1 MSKEVADQPEGVTL
15 GECIADGRAP
25 VPEEMSFFK
34 WPAWRKVEGKRP
46 TRRRDGRG
54 TTTVEEVAL
63 WRATMAD
70 LYGDDRAEGAAE
82 VEELLKQLKALYR
95 PQDEMSEYLTRITR
109 LVLALKTLGHEG
121 QLEGR
126 AGPGGLYERVGDR
139 WDVRGMVR
147 YLREKFTTA
156 AVGTEMPAEN
166 ITEHVSAIGEL
177 IMQLGGKE
185 STQSGKL
192 FSTPSQDEDRPAGG
206 TPPRPISL
214 GDMSR
219 ERMGPKD
226 LGGDSPLRAK
236 VATLEMELE
245 ALRHGSEASDGHK
258 DLAAALEAQTRALEA
273 ALTGK
278 SQQTSLT
285 SVKTD
290 VNWPTLTDD
299 RSEARD
305 VVQFYEEFEDCCSL
319 ANNCKGM
326 SYREQLI
333 ALRGRCKGSRLK
345 TYTNIYRSAWKSGE
359 ILENL
364 EKVYNRI
371 KEKHLVFAE
380 SKEEK
385 EVRIDNEHALL
396 NKGRMSAHQF
406 EPLFEASVSELESI
420 GLGKT
425 PRELYLSYLR
435 KMPMHLQKEIRG
447 DKRLWKGE
455 TLLRSPQTWEEAHR
469 VVLEFE
475 QREATHRA
483 TANAVYS
490 YGDEVG
496 GAAMNN
502 PFAAFSVVI
511 GGVVGSAGAVSR
523 FESGAA
529 TQPPQVLSLE
539 QPSNPA
545 DGKSRFT
552 SLDDL
557 PKDWFHLAENEP
569 GGYQYKTV
577 VRVLDKK
584 VETMLDGCAGSN
596 HLTEELV
603 VGMLNRAAELNIAPN
618 DKRFPVV
625 RFEKWT
631 YPEYVHGIASGAP
644 VPLKGAVVIRV
655 RFLEGEQ
662 PERTKDGPEILVR
675 CKVAA
680 RGTSDWHGLILGG
693 RALDCEAK
701 SGLGFRPGPDA
712 HILDTLG
719 IKIPRCEDLSRQR
732 KDRAYAFHSVLS
744 SLDEPEG
751 FETGG
756 DQRQLLRFAGEE
768 PVVLAPGDGAL
779 VPVTRDFAQVIDGSL
794 CEGVLPI
801 EGPVEAVPGIWDS
814 GAVSGMVLV
823 TAQDEEVTLEAGR
836 PVAEVRPGLAEV
848 TVCECGMMDSHL
860 TSPSEG
866 KVCQE
871 CGVGIASSPSACQLC
886 GATERA
892 VVRDL
897 QGCRTCARTLG
908 ARTRRAGYGL
918 LSTLAA
924 ASVLLGTMTSPR
936 EVSPETC
943 KFLDGVPTGGWRE
956 CHGGH
961 CYVGKWPFEDALT
974 GVNESE
980 YPFRTLVVRQGSQWA
995 LWETVD
1001 LRRWSFSDCADLAG
1015 DQVGVFCTKAGP
1027 RWAGWLDGS
1036 ATSGLGTSRGLHER
1050 RETGKNPCLHIVETV
1065 DMEKMG
1071 EETPTDYYYSRLR
1084 ADLGERYKK
1093 ADPHLLDHLV
1103 SLEGFL
1109 DKSIIFGFSFG
1120 ISKAEICVT
1129 KGKLLGHFIGRSGSS
1144 PDPERCQAVKDFPPL
1159 TEKVQIQ
1166 QFLGC
1171 ANWLRG
1177 YMTSEYGHAAKV
1189 LGAWQK
1195 PGAVFPEKG
1204 LGTSDTDGCKAFRA
1218 IKRMMRE
1225 CIALAVFDEASA
1237 ADGSCPLEQVADAS
1251 GIAVGG
1257 TVLQMSRDLS
1267 RMKVLMT
1274 HSRSLTEAQQN
1285 WPPLIQE
1292 AFAQL
1297 EVKRASRKMFGT
1309 IKSICWTD
1317 RANLT
1322 RSQTSD
1328 IGVDAKL
1335 VRWVAEILADGSE
1348 IRSLSGRSAKLGDGF
1363 SRNPK
1368 DRDALLQ
1375 ARTKDLAGIAGQ
1387 LKGFNLEEYL
1397 GAGTEDEE
1405 GAIPWAV
1412 GEDAV
1417 PNRIAVAEDCGA
1429 EVIEARV
1436 LVVMDYQRHKE
1447 GNAVLADAGRLF
1459 EHALPGIKVQL
1470 RACYGPFEDD
1480 EGCCSHFDGAA
1491 GRLSGGKKIKRLR
1504 VDLLTSCAKVL
1515 REIGSFLPDL
1525 VVGFGQ
1531 GGVISALLRWPLVTE
1546 VTLQARNLQVK
1557 ETVKVGAGW
1566 GRIKG
1571 VWAVD
1576 PRIWRNQVGQE
1587 DVGLA
1592 CPELGKEFP
1601 VEPLRGF
1608 GVATKKGRP
1617 DETARMLEALRLTRV
1632 ERVDSVGLRSAL
1644 SEPPREMWEHE
1655 GLCSCGKRTYLFSRC
1670 PTCIAREAEEDF
1682 ARAVESS
1689 VEAKEE
1695 EENDDLRLEV
1705 AGMLAAVEKPSGGLF
1720 IPEELVRK
1728 WGSGGLI
1735 DRLRSSA
1742 AVQSVETQFGM
1753 LAARLWKK
1761 TQGFRNLGKPCQDFP
1776 YRTVWIVMHDGEVVQ
1791 GHQCCKEETATKVT
1805 MEWALEQVHWHN
1817 HTSLITEVCE
1827 RVWENRSAE
1836 NLPPSFRRLLRL
1848 LGPCAGIEGWDDGKG
1863 SESKI
1868 WVLTDWGSPGR
1879 QEAREGAGV
1888 AEFRVSGSLRT
1899 SWYDAQRRDDTLA
1912 GHFRKPEYPF
1922 RVSGDGVLEREV
1934 KLKTGQTVQVPVV
1947 PNGVA
1952 AANGLTWRRACYNA
1966 VHGGV
1971 LGAHR
1976 SAQVTLKLM
1985 ERAVWWPAMEE
1996 DIKRWAASCLACLKG
2011 RGRPTKVE
2019 TKAVK
2024 CTASTCWEEV
2034 SVDCEG
2040 PNREDRAG
2048 YRYSLTYLCCLSHAI
2063 LLEPLRS
2070 LTHSEV
2076 RRAFTRCVLR
2086 SRTIPSL
2093 VRSDRGVE
2101 FKNSLMQELHAL
2113 LGSQQRFSTALRP
2126 CELGTNERVHQEVQ
2140 KVLGAILHELGS
2152 TDCWSDWLI
2161 VAEYV
2166 LDNTPGP
2173 HGYTPR
2179 DLERSWSLALP
2190 LERDVL
2196 KDAMSFEPVS
2206 EWAARQFAEFREISA
2221 IVSKHWDA
2229 ASEARAKL
2237 ANRFRRSV
2245 DLKVGDRVV
2254 WRSPTARPEGA
2265 GRMPWRPGLNGPWEI
2280 VEVRGHRLLL
2290 EPVVPPVPFSA
2301 SDPRKRIEAHAE
2313 DCILVPADSDPPES
2327 RDPVVFEDD
2336 REGQAPSLGQQV
2348 VGDTTQVEFSVQRRG
2363 RQFVLRLGERIAY
2376 KRSAG
2381 QKVCS
2386 LGQVTQVDVA
2396 QGQVGVHRYLPEVGG
2411 LRVKWRLA
2419 YLNEEGELGLAGAR
2433 PAQEPV
2439 KIKEIICK
2447 VDISKDGVL
2456 AAASARKLDK
2466 GGYALEER
2474 VARVERAGP
2483 VSAAELCRELL
2494 TELGAGSV
2502 VDGSPSVWRTEEGR
2516 KVAKW
2521 VQTNGRPKV
2530 RFWEV
2535 FAGEAGLSSAA
2546 RREGF
2551 QTAPPLDRL
2560 YPGCGRSWDLSSAV
2574 DQELFWALFDLFEP
2588 AAIHLGLPCEPY
2600 SISGKRS
2607 PQPSDELLREFAI
2620 RVLLTQEERER
2631 AGSLENPVSSLL
2643 WSMQD
2648 WIEAFGALS
2657 GPRKPWQYART
2668 DACQYGME
2676 SRSLSDDSLGQP
2688 IEKGQVWLA
2697 DFPLSSFTLRC
2708 KQPDALGKIEHNHRH
2723 VRGSVKV
2730 ETEQGLR
2737 WVGCGILS
2745 GAYGPLCCESY
2756 MRCLKATLESGP
2768 GSSTPAGAGV
2778 VSTSAPRPLDVPVM
2792 ATRGDISE
2800 VVTTEKLGQEAR
2812 DALEKE
2818 IVALS
2823 ERMNQVWKDRAD
2835 KKAWDEVRADL
2846 AVYRLSGQKVEED
2859 PRRTAKYRQEVV
2871 DGLGFGSDAKDKR
2884 PEMNEDDLAA
2894 CREVLSRKATDVL
2907 ASAAGSIWYSFVD
2920 AVTGFNQ
2927 IANTRRAMEI
2937 LAIVARSGK
2946 FLPVCLTFGPV
2957 NGPDDF
2963 CFVVDRAYGPGRG
2976 RKMKYTKEW
2985 IAYVDDLTVR
2995 TGRVVDGR
3003 FLTDEEADAEIK
3015 EACRKAPVEGRG
3027 AELGRMGG
3035 KGKRKGSKSKDR
3047 KNQRRTYAED
3057 LHEMGYCLTRACRH
3071 GAFGHC
3077 GSAMKGGWIRLSQS
3091 SQLFGVPESW
3101 LIQAVEADAE
3111 NVKPRLQLSEDRT
3124 RVRAFCGHSADLGIA
3139 DAGAVYEEAEVSS
3152 LRELRLSPFSD
3163 MWHGT
3168 DLEKVSAI
3176 CNFGLL
3182 AGGGSQ
3188 TARLTVHWTVG
3199 RKPSRGNP
3207 VVGFRADSTAVIH
3220 TTIQALWD
3228 SEVTVWHGP
3237 EGVLLTSDAGPEA
3250 LRNVFV
3256 FNEETGEYDKQ
3267 VAAYSNE
3274 RKEIE
3279 LLPDPSSGPV
3289 QDADDQGV
3297 RDTDLTSESSFEVEV
3312 IGAPTRPSEV
3322 KREEPSPERATPRF
3336 ATLDS
3341 GVPGPGTAVAEAQ
3354 EEVKEAPERERS
3366 PAPKRRA
3373 RARIP
3378 KGYEGEP
3385 PNFWWV
3391 HLPKELWQKDGCCR
3405 LCTSRSGIK
3414 GKCPV
3419 DDDHLVSDR
3428 HIDEMFKLEARYER
3442 ERAAAAAAEAQER
3455 EEAAL
3460 EERGAAPGE
3469 GASAEGRVVADDIVT
3484 TGWRFSKIC
3493 RSVSIEGRKEKE
3505 GSKLAGVASRFEGD
3519 AAASSSNAPRLEE
3532 LVEEAPAGGARLA
3545 RAWSRKVSLGGVRAV
3560 EQALA
3565 NATAAEIRHGF
3576 QTSSQAATLAEHSQ
3590 GGTAADAARGERLEG
3605 LMKAGAAA
3613 YAANQLLRS
3622 RLGSEPVPEGSKP
3635 QYDYGSSLSE
3645 LRPEGRELRRV
3656 AVAVAGASDA
3666 PAGATGLDA
3675 RHTAA
3680 LEAREA
3686 EGTGKSLRQL
3696 MREAKGPQNIAGP
3709 LQALVK
3715 PPCGWIAQ
3723 ESAEKREFKESREWA
3738 PVKESLRAAY
3748 EAKRKRK
3755 AEKKEE
3761 HRTLLGKAL
3770 SFAKWECSRLAA
3782 VLKLS
3787 MRSVVRLV
3795 QQKERRTPRTIR
3807 SWLNKKSRNRLQ
3819 HALNGN
3825 GPGWMKVL
3833 AFLAAVPLVW
3843 RTEQGAEEVVDALT
3857 SYAQR
3862 TIAEVEEV
3870 SVEIVQVTGRIVVSA
3885 VLATGM
3891 GILWW
3896 LGNLVRNKLVK
3907 SSHGNSLPARL
3918 LELKPSKNSKS
3929 AGGSTWEVTGGR
3941 GVHRV
3946 WIGED
3951 GQGACACRAYLA
3963 SGVCGHIDSAV
3974 GEARRLKVYPEKEVR
3989 FAKGSAAE
3997 KGAASL
4003 LALGAENATR
4013 EKRVCFEGVAKK
4025 ARELWLKPSSPPG
4038 SQGSESGCFGGV
4050 SKMTRQTELKSDDR
4064 VAKEATAGLNVQL
4077 GLENAPAAQNLEIE
4091 YVRNKEAQVRAVELL
4106 QQYPKASVRVTAY
4119 SFDQPDMVEVIK
4131 GHQGFVRILVDAGMT
4146 HESRTKMQLQSLM
4159 MLRNAGHRIRVC
4171 RGRSLS
4177 KAYAEDS
4184 RSTTAGSGLK
4194 GIQHSKTCFVE
4205 NGKVGHLVVGSCNW
4219 TTSSKAN
4226 RESGVVI
4233 TADVDHRVFQAFK
4246 EHFEEDWEESQ
4257 VFDEA
4262 DFQSSQGQ
4270 RPKAG
4275 RKQSS
4280 ASAD

>member
-1 MSKEVADQPEGVTL
+1 M
-15 GECIADGRAP
+15 
-25 VPEEMSFFK
+25 
-34 WPAWRKVEGKRP
+34 
-46 TRRRDGRG
+46 
-54 TTTVEEVAL
+54 
-63 WRATMAD
+63 
-70 LYGDDRAEGAAE
+70 
-82 VEELLKQLKALYR
+82 
-95 PQDEMSEYLTRITR
+95 
-109 LVLALKTLGHEG
+109 
-121 QLEGR
+121 
-126 AGPGGLYERVGDR
+126 
-139 WDVRGMVR
+139 
-147 YLREKFTTA
+147 
-156 AVGTEMPAEN
+156 
-166 ITEHVSAIGEL
+166 
-177 IMQLGGKE
+177 
-185 STQSGKL
+185 
-192 FSTPSQDEDRPAGG
+192 
-206 TPPRPISL
+206 
-214 GDMSR
+214 
-219 ERMGPKD
+219 
-226 LGGDSPLRAK
+226 
-236 VATLEMELE
+236 
-245 ALRHGSEASDGHK
+245 
-258 DLAAALEAQTRALEA
+258 
-273 ALTGK
+273 
-278 SQQTSLT
+278 
-285 SVKTD
+285 
-290 VNWPTLTDD
+290 
-299 RSEARD
+299 
-305 VVQFYEEFEDCCSL
+305 
-319 ANNCKGM
+319 
-326 SYREQLI
+326 
-333 ALRGRCKGSRLK
+333 
-345 TYTNIYRSAWKSGE
+345 
-359 ILENL
+359 
-364 EKVYNRI
+364 
-371 KEKHLVFAE
+371 
-380 SKEEK
+380 
-385 EVRIDNEHALL
+385 
-396 NKGRMSAHQF
+396 
-406 EPLFEASVSELESI
+406 
-420 GLGKT
+420 
-425 PRELYLSYLR
+425 
-435 KMPMHLQKEIRG
+435 
-447 DKRLWKGE
+447 
-455 TLLRSPQTWEEAHR
+455 
-469 VVLEFE
+469 
-475 QREATHRA
+475 
-483 TANAVYS
+483 
-490 YGDEVG
+490 
-496 GAAMNN
+496 
-502 PFAAFSVVI
+502 
-511 GGVVGSAGAVSR
+511 
-523 FESGAA
+523 
-529 TQPPQVLSLE
+529 
-539 QPSNPA
+539 
-545 DGKSRFT
+545 
-552 SLDDL
+552 
-557 PKDWFHLAENEP
+557 
-569 GGYQYKTV
+569 
-577 VRVLDKK
+577 
-584 VETMLDGCAGSN
+584 
-596 HLTEELV
+596 
-603 VGMLNRAAELNIAPN
+603 
-618 DKRFPVV
+618 
-625 RFEKWT
+625 
-631 YPEYVHGIASGAP
+631 
-644 VPLKGAVVIRV
+644 
-655 RFLEGEQ
+655 
-662 PERTKDGPEILVR
+662 
-675 CKVAA
+675 
-680 RGTSDWHGLILGG
+680 
-693 RALDCEAK
+693 
-701 SGLGFRPGPDA
+701 
-712 HILDTLG
+712 
-719 IKIPRCEDLSRQR
+719 
-732 KDRAYAFHSVLS
+732 
-744 SLDEPEG
+744 
-751 FETGG
+751 
-756 DQRQLLRFAGEE
+756 
-768 PVVLAPGDGAL
+768 
-779 VPVTRDFAQVIDGSL
+779 
-794 CEGVLPI
+794 
-801 EGPVEAVPGIWDS
+801 
-814 GAVSGMVLV
+814 
-823 TAQDEEVTLEAGR
+823 
-836 PVAEVRPGLAEV
+836 
-848 TVCECGMMDSHL
+848 
-860 TSPSEG
+860 
-866 KVCQE
+866 
-871 CGVGIASSPSACQLC
+871 
-886 GATERA
+886 
-892 VVRDL
+892 
-897 QGCRTCARTLG
+897 
-908 ARTRRAGYGL
+908 
-918 LSTLAA
+918 
-924 ASVLLGTMTSPR
+924 
-936 EVSPETC
+936 
-943 KFLDGVPTGGWRE
+943 
-956 CHGGH
+956 
-961 CYVGKWPFEDALT
+961 
-974 GVNESE
+974 
-980 YPFRTLVVRQGSQWA
+980 
-995 LWETVD
+995 
-1001 LRRWSFSDCADLAG
+1001 
-1015 DQVGVFCTKAGP
+1015 
-1027 RWAGWLDGS
+1027 
-1036 ATSGLGTSRGLHER
+1036 
-1050 RETGKNPCLHIVETV
+1050 
-1065 DMEKMG
+1065 
-1071 EETPTDYYYSRLR
+1071 
-1084 ADLGERYKK
+1084 
-1093 ADPHLLDHLV
+1093 
-1103 SLEGFL
+1103 
-1109 DKSIIFGFSFG
+1109 
-1120 ISKAEICVT
+1120 T

-1218 IKRMMRE
+1218 IKKMMCE

-1571 VWAVD
+1571 IWAVD

-1761 TQGFRNLGKPCQDFP
+1761 TKGFRNLGKPCQDFP

-1848 LGPCAGIEGWDDGKG
+1848 LGPYAGIEGWDDGKG
-1863 SESKI
+1863 SESLAHRKSLRNRSVLVCFQETDSGHWHEIRLGRKIKVEEGKRQRTLAFLAKGDGRDIEDRLVLLLRSKI

-1879 QEAREGAGV
+1879 QAVGALGTSSTLSCEEAVLRRETLAEEAREGAGV

-1996 DIKRWAASCLACLKG
+1996 DIKRWVASCLACLKG

-2040 PNREDRAG
+2040 PNREDREG

-2140 KVLGAILHELGS
+2140 KVLGAILRELGS

-2301 SDPRKRIEAHAE
+2301 SGPRKRIEAHAE

-2363 RQFVLRLGERIAY
+2363 CQFALRLGERIAY

-2620 RVLLTQEERER
+2620 RVLLAQEERER

-2676 SRSLSDDSLGQP
+2676 SRSLSADSFGQP
-2688 IEKGQVWLA
+2688 IEKGQVWLP

-2708 KQPDALGKIEHNHRH
+2708 KQPDAH
-2723 VRGSVKV
+2723 
-2730 ETEQGLR
+2730 
-2737 WVGCGILS
+2737 
-2745 GAYGPLCCESY
+2745 
-2756 MRCLKATLESGP
+2756 
-2768 GSSTPAGAGV
+2768 
-2778 VSTSAPRPLDVPVM
+2778 
-2792 ATRGDISE
+2792 
-2800 VVTTEKLGQEAR
+2800 
-2812 DALEKE
+2812 
-2818 IVALS
+2818 
-2823 ERMNQVWKDRAD
+2823 
-2835 KKAWDEVRADL
+2835 
-2846 AVYRLSGQKVEED
+2846 
-2859 PRRTAKYRQEVV
+2859 
-2871 DGLGFGSDAKDKR
+2871 
-2884 PEMNEDDLAA
+2884 
-2894 CREVLSRKATDVL
+2894 
-2907 ASAAGSIWYSFVD
+2907 
-2920 AVTGFNQ
+2920 
-2927 IANTRRAMEI
+2927 
-2937 LAIVARSGK
+2937 
-2946 FLPVCLTFGPV
+2946 
-2957 NGPDDF
+2957 
-2963 CFVVDRAYGPGRG
+2963 
-2976 RKMKYTKEW
+2976 
-2985 IAYVDDLTVR
+2985 
-2995 TGRVVDGR
+2995 
-3003 FLTDEEADAEIK
+3003 
-3015 EACRKAPVEGRG
+3015 
-3027 AELGRMGG
+3027 
-3035 KGKRKGSKSKDR
+3035 
-3047 KNQRRTYAED
+3047 
-3057 LHEMGYCLTRACRH
+3057 
-3071 GAFGHC
+3071 
-3077 GSAMKGGWIRLSQS
+3077 
-3091 SQLFGVPESW
+3091 
-3101 LIQAVEADAE
+3101 
-3111 NVKPRLQLSEDRT
+3111 
-3124 RVRAFCGHSADLGIA
+3124 
-3139 DAGAVYEEAEVSS
+3139 
-3152 LRELRLSPFSD
+3152 
-3163 MWHGT
+3163 
-3168 DLEKVSAI
+3168 
-3176 CNFGLL
+3176 
-3182 AGGGSQ
+3182 
-3188 TARLTVHWTVG
+3188 
-3199 RKPSRGNP
+3199 
-3207 VVGFRADSTAVIH
+3207 
-3220 TTIQALWD
+3220 
-3228 SEVTVWHGP
+3228 
-3237 EGVLLTSDAGPEA
+3237 
-3250 LRNVFV
+3250 
-3256 FNEETGEYDKQ
+3256 
-3267 VAAYSNE
+3267 
-3274 RKEIE
+3274 
-3279 LLPDPSSGPV
+3279 
-3289 QDADDQGV
+3289 
-3297 RDTDLTSESSFEVEV
+3297 
-3312 IGAPTRPSEV
+3312 
-3322 KREEPSPERATPRF
+3322 
-3336 ATLDS
+3336 
-3341 GVPGPGTAVAEAQ
+3341 
-3354 EEVKEAPERERS
+3354 
-3366 PAPKRRA
+3366 
-3373 RARIP
+3373 
-3378 KGYEGEP
+3378 
-3385 PNFWWV
+3385 
-3391 HLPKELWQKDGCCR
+3391 
-3405 LCTSRSGIK
+3405 
-3414 GKCPV
+3414 
-3419 DDDHLVSDR
+3419 
-3428 HIDEMFKLEARYER
+3428 
-3442 ERAAAAAAEAQER
+3442 
-3455 EEAAL
+3455 
-3460 EERGAAPGE
+3460 
-3469 GASAEGRVVADDIVT
+3469 
-3484 TGWRFSKIC
+3484 
-3493 RSVSIEGRKEKE
+3493 
-3505 GSKLAGVASRFEGD
+3505 
-3519 AAASSSNAPRLEE
+3519 
-3532 LVEEAPAGGARLA
+3532 
-3545 RAWSRKVSLGGVRAV
+3545 
-3560 EQALA
+3560 
-3565 NATAAEIRHGF
+3565 
-3576 QTSSQAATLAEHSQ
+3576 
-3590 GGTAADAARGERLEG
+3590 
-3605 LMKAGAAA
+3605 
-3613 YAANQLLRS
+3613 
-3622 RLGSEPVPEGSKP
+3622 
-3635 QYDYGSSLSE
+3635 
-3645 LRPEGRELRRV
+3645 
-3656 AVAVAGASDA
+3656 
-3666 PAGATGLDA
+3666 
-3675 RHTAA
+3675 
-3680 LEAREA
+3680 
-3686 EGTGKSLRQL
+3686 
-3696 MREAKGPQNIAGP
+3696 
-3709 LQALVK
+3709 
-3715 PPCGWIAQ
+3715 
-3723 ESAEKREFKESREWA
+3723 
-3738 PVKESLRAAY
+3738 
-3748 EAKRKRK
+3748 
-3755 AEKKEE
+3755 
-3761 HRTLLGKAL
+3761 
-3770 SFAKWECSRLAA
+3770 
-3782 VLKLS
+3782 
-3787 MRSVVRLV
+3787 
-3795 QQKERRTPRTIR
+3795 
-3807 SWLNKKSRNRLQ
+3807 
-3819 HALNGN
+3819 
-3825 GPGWMKVL
+3825 
-3833 AFLAAVPLVW
+3833 
-3843 RTEQGAEEVVDALT
+3843 
-3857 SYAQR
+3857 
-3862 TIAEVEEV
+3862 
-3870 SVEIVQVTGRIVVSA
+3870 
-3885 VLATGM
+3885 
-3891 GILWW
+3891 
-3896 LGNLVRNKLVK
+3896 
-3907 SSHGNSLPARL
+3907 
-3918 LELKPSKNSKS
+3918 
-3929 AGGSTWEVTGGR
+3929 
-3941 GVHRV
+3941 
-3946 WIGED
+3946 
-3951 GQGACACRAYLA
+3951 
-3963 SGVCGHIDSAV
+3963 
-3974 GEARRLKVYPEKEVR
+3974 
-3989 FAKGSAAE
+3989 
-3997 KGAASL
+3997 
-4003 LALGAENATR
+4003 
-4013 EKRVCFEGVAKK
+4013 
-4025 ARELWLKPSSPPG
+4025 
-4038 SQGSESGCFGGV
+4038 
-4050 SKMTRQTELKSDDR
+4050 
-4064 VAKEATAGLNVQL
+4064 
-4077 GLENAPAAQNLEIE
+4077 
-4091 YVRNKEAQVRAVELL
+4091 
-4106 QQYPKASVRVTAY
+4106 
-4119 SFDQPDMVEVIK
+4119 
-4131 GHQGFVRILVDAGMT
+4131 
-4146 HESRTKMQLQSLM
+4146 
-4159 MLRNAGHRIRVC
+4159 
-4171 RGRSLS
+4171 
-4177 KAYAEDS
+4177 
-4184 RSTTAGSGLK
+4184 
-4194 GIQHSKTCFVE
+4194 
-4205 NGKVGHLVVGSCNW
+4205 
-4219 TTSSKAN
+4219 
-4226 RESGVVI
+4226 
-4233 TADVDHRVFQAFK
+4233 
-4246 EHFEEDWEESQ
+4246 
-4257 VFDEA
+4257 
-4262 DFQSSQGQ
+4262 
-4270 RPKAG
+4270 
-4275 RKQSS
+4275 
-4280 ASAD
+4280 